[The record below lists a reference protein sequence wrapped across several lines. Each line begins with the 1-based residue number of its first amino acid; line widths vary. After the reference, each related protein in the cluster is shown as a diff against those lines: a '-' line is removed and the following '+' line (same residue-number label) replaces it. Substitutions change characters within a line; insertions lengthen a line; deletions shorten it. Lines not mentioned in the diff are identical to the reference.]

1 MLRVSLCQLA
11 RPTSRTAA
19 SALRDRLPLLAAA
32 SASVAR
38 CAGRWRAQPGP
49 PGLEPVTAAL
59 APRAFASDASDPS
72 TVLTSVTDGVGVITI
87 NRRKALNAL
96 NREVMEGVVAAA
108 QAFDASPEV
117 RALVLTGAGEK
128 AFACGADIK
137 EMSTKSHSQVYAG
150 RMFDRWDELRRIR
163 KPLVGA
169 INGYAL
175 GGGCELAMMC
185 DIIIASETAS
195 FGQPE
200 LTLGVIPGMGGTQ
213 RLTRLVGR
221 AKAMDLILTCR
232 RIDATEAER
241 IGLVSRVVPAEKLME
256 EALAVASGIARL
268 SAPAVAK
275 AKECVHMT
283 DEAHLG
289 TGLQYERREFGSLFA
304 YEDQKEG
311 MGAFLDK
318 RDAQWTDN

>member
-1 MLRVSLCQLA
+1 
-11 RPTSRTAA
+11 
-19 SALRDRLPLLAAA
+19 
-32 SASVAR
+32 
-38 CAGRWRAQPGP
+38 
-49 PGLEPVTAAL
+49 
-59 APRAFASDASDPS
+59 
-72 TVLTSVTDGVGVITI
+72 VLTSVTDGVGVITI

-137 EMSTKSHSQVYAG
+137 EMSTQSHSQVYAG

-221 AKAMDLILTCR
+221 TKAMDLILTCR